1 MIDVN
6 QHIDSKTETGTV
18 TALPIR
24 VLLAA
29 GGTGGHVYP
38 AIAIADAVKSLS
50 SESDVLFVGTR
61 DRMEW
66 QTVPDAGYD
75 IKSVWISGFHRRLT
89 PQNLLFP
96 VKLAVSLIQSFSI
109 LKRFKPDVVVAC
121 GGFAAGPIG
130 WVAAKLGFPIAIQE
144 QNSYPGVT
152 NRLLAKH
159 ASKIFTAFKAAE
171 EYLPKEK
178 IELTGNPVRSSLSV
192 SDKKKALESYG
203 FSPKKPVL
211 LILGGSGGALAINE
225 AIKSQLD
232 VLLNEYGLQV
242 IWQTGKKYYDDLS
255 NTIDLD
261 KYPNLRIMGY
271 IDDMPAAYGAATLV
285 LTRAGASTCSE
296 LMTIGKPS
304 VLVPSPNVA
313 GDHQTKNASAMV
325 DEGAS
330 VLISE
335 DELESALSN
344 QIPNLL
350 EDDEK
355 LDEMSEAALKLARPD
370 ASVTIAEQLFNLV
383 KQTKS
388 DE

>member
-6 QHIDSKTETGTV
+6 QHIDSQTESSTL

-130 WVAAKLGFPIAIQE
+130 WVAAKLGYPIAIQE

-171 EYLPKEK
+171 QYLPKDK

-192 SDKKKALESYG
+192 SDKKEALENYG

-232 VLLNEYGLQV
+232 LLLNDYGLQV

-255 NTIDLD
+255 NAIDLG
-261 KYPNLRIMGY
+261 KYPNLRLMGY

-330 VLISE
+330 LLIPE
-335 DELESALSN
+335 DELKSALEN

-350 EDDEK
+350 DDDEK
-355 LDEMSEAALKLARPD
+355 LDKMSEAALKLARPD
-370 ASVTIAEQLFNLV
+370 ASVTIAEQLFKLV
-383 KQTKS
+383 KQTQS